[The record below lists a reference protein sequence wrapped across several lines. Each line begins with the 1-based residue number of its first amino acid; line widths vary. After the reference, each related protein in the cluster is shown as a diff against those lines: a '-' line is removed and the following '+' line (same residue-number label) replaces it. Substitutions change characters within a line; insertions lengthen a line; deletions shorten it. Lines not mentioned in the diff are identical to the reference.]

1 MSVKVMGMVFDRYPA
16 GGGEMILALK
26 LADHAHDDGTHIF
39 PGIASL
45 AEKTRQSERA
55 VQYQLR
61 SMEKSGWLILVGQGK
76 GGRGKSREY
85 RINPDWINGADIALI
100 VDNSKG
106 EEIAPIDEDAK
117 GANVDTKGCNPEQE
131 RVQNEAQKGAT
142 AIAPESSV
150 TVKEPSGNR
159 QPARRTSRI
168 ALHVQLRATE
178 LPDWLPQAS
187 WDDWCEHRETKH
199 ADGDAPWTR
208 VAAKVSIQ
216 KLAMLREQGHDPVI
230 CINEAALRGWT
241 GLFPVKG
248 ESQQSSGAQ
257 AIPADWHKTTAGV
270 TEQGRR
276 LGVTQKE
283 GEVFMRFKA
292 RVVKAAGPG
301 EWMEDMLRD
310 AARFGDDH
318 YDGLYRYF
326 NDIPRD
332 KVALAEAA

>member
-1 MSVKVMGMVFDRYPA
+1 MGMVFDRYPT

-61 SMEKSGWLILVGQGK
+61 GMEKSGWLILVGQGK

-85 RINPDWINGADIALI
+85 RISPAWINGANLAPI

-106 EEIAPIDEDAK
+106 EEIAPIEDDAK
-117 GANVDTKGCNPEQE
+117 GANDDGKGCNLEHE
-131 RVQNEAQKGAT
+131 RVQNEALKGAT

-159 QPARRTSRI
+159 QPARRASRI

-178 LPDWLPQAS
+178 LPDWLPQAA

-208 VAAKVSIQ
+208 VAAKISLK
-216 KLAMLREQGHDPVI
+216 KLAKLREQGHEPVA
-230 CINEAALRGWT
+230 CIEEAALRGWT
-241 GLFPVKG
+241 GLFPVKA
-248 ESQQSSGAQ
+248 EEQSAAGGQ
-257 AIPADWHKTTAGV
+257 LIPADWHKTIAGV
-270 TEQGRR
+270 TEFGKQ

-301 EWMEDMLRD
+301 EGMEEMLRD
-310 AARFGDDH
+310 AARFGDEQ
-318 YDGLYRYF
+318 YDQLYGYF
-326 NDIPRD
+326 NDIPRE
-332 KVALAEAA
+332 KVAHAEAA